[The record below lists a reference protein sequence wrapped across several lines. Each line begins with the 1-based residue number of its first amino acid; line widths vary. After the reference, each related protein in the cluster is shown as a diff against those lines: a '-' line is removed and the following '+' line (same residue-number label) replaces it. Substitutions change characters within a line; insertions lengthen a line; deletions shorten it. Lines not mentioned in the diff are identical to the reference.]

1 MWHDGGAG
9 HPEAPWLRASL
20 LAAQRGARREYIEVL
35 EWAASRARARFGA
48 QDRGEEAVQAA
59 LRLLHEVRHTYH
71 PGSCPLRWV
80 DAVLVAVEA
89 GQGRATTPARA
100 PRRPAWSW

>member
-1 MWHDGGAG
+1 MRHDGAG
-9 HPEAPWLRASL
+9 HPEALWLRAGL
-20 LAAQRGARREYIEVL
+20 LATQRGERCAYVEVL

-71 PGSCPLRWV
+71 PDSCPLRWV
-80 DAVLVAVEA
+80 DAVLAAVEA
-89 GQGRATTPARA
+89 RRGRSVAPARA
-100 PRRPAWSW
+100 LRRPAWSR